1 MLDGLPTIDHPDL
14 LVGTRTFDDAGVFRL
29 SPDVAL
35 VQSVDF
41 FTPVVDDPFDFG
53 RIAAA
58 NALSDL
64 YAMGARPLTALAVC
78 TFPVGTLPLEVLH
91 RTLAGGLA
99 VLQAE
104 GVVLLGGHSIKGP
117 EFSYGLAVTGVVHPD
132 RILANA
138 GARPDDLLILTKPL
152 GTGVLSTQLKRGALD
167 AQATGALIAAMAATN
182 RVASEAAQAVQVH
195 ALTDVT
201 GYGLLGHGIEL
212 AEAGGV
218 ALEIDGNAIPVLPG
232 AREAVF
238 AGAISAGLK
247 ANREFVAARVAFDV
261 DDETAALLCDPQTS
275 GGLLAA
281 VAPESEQRFVE
292 LCRMAGGV
300 AVAIGRVV
308 AHAAGDAVVRVGSYG
323 RSR

>member
-29 SPDVAL
+29 SAELAL

-78 TFPVGTLPLEVLH
+78 AFPVGTLPLEALQQ
-91 RTLAGGLA
+91 TLAGGLS

-104 GVVLLGGHSIKGP
+104 GVVPLGGHTIKGP
-117 EFSYGLAVTGVVHPD
+117 EFTYGLAVTGVVHPD
-132 RILANA
+132 RILTNA
-138 GARPDDLLILTKPL
+138 GARPGDLLVLTKPL

-167 AQATGALIAAMAATN
+167 AQATGALVTAMATTN
-182 RVASEAAQAVQVH
+182 RVASEAAQAVEVH
-195 ALTDVT
+195 GLTDVT
-201 GYGLLGHGIEL
+201 GYGLLGHGLEL

-218 ALEIDGNAIPVLPG
+218 ALEIDGNAVPVLPG
-232 AREAVF
+232 AREAVR
-238 AGAISAGLK
+238 AGAIPGGLT
-247 ANREFVAARVAFDV
+247 ANREFVAARVTFDV

-281 VAPESEQRFVE
+281 VAPEAAKRFVE
-292 LCRMAGGV
+292 MCRMAGV
-300 AVAIGRVV
+300 DAVAIGRVI
-308 AHAAGDAVVRVGSYG
+308 AHAAGTAVVRVNTRG
-323 RSR
+323 RIP

>member
-1 MLDGLPTIDHPDL
+1 MLDGLPTIEHPDL
-14 LVGTRTFDDAGVFRL
+14 LVGTGTFDDAGVFRL
-29 SPDVAL
+29 SKEIAL

-58 NALSDL
+58 NALSDI

-78 TFPVGTLPLEVLH
+78 TFPVGTLPLEALH

-132 RILANA
+132 RILTNS
-138 GARPDDLLILTKPL
+138 GARPGDLLVLTKPL
-152 GTGVLSTQLKRGALD
+152 GTGVLSTQLKRGALS
-167 AQATGALIAAMAATN
+167 AEAMGTLIDVMASTN
-182 RVASEAAQAVQVH
+182 RVASEAAQAVEVH

-218 ALEIDGNAIPVLPG
+218 ALEIDGNAIGVLPG
-232 AREAVF
+232 AREAVR
-238 AGAISAGLK
+238 AGAIPGGLT
-247 ANREFVAARVAFDV
+247 ANREFVAARVTFDV

-281 VAPESEQRFVE
+281 VAPEGVRRFVE
-292 LCRMAGGV
+292 MCRMAGV
-300 AVAIGRVV
+300 DAVAIGRVIT
-308 AHAAGDAVVRVGSYG
+308 HAAGTAVVRVGSSR